1 MKKLLFLFL
10 SVLVFS
16 GLNAQQTYIINQGV
30 GFTFDPSNISVNQ
43 GDIIHFNLS
52 APHQPGQVSQA
63 TWNANGNTLL
73 PGGFSFP
80 SGSGDYTTTTPGTIY
95 YVCTVHADLGM
106 KGTIVVNA
114 VTGINDI
121 QKNSGG
127 KVFPN
132 PATEFITYQTKET
145 STVHEVRILDF
156 SGKTIKILQNPLVT
170 DDQVKIDIGNLNKGL
185 YFIIVR
191 SDDGIESVK
200 FLKS

>member
-10 SVLVFS
+10 SVLMLPE
-16 GLNAQQTYIINQGV
+16 LNAQQTFIINQGV
-30 GFTFDPSNISVNQ
+30 GDTFDPSNIIVNQ
-43 GDIIHFNLS
+43 GDIVHFNLS
-52 APHQPGQVSQA
+52 APHQIGQVTQT
-63 TWNANGNTLL
+63 TWDANGSTLL

-95 YVCTVHADLGM
+95 YVCTVHASLGM

-114 VTGINDI
+114 ITGVNDI

-132 PATEFITYQTKET
+132 PATVFITYRTKET
-145 STVHEVRILDF
+145 SNIHEVRILDF
-156 SGKTIKILQNPLVT
+156 TGKTIKILQNPSVT
-170 DDQVKIDIGNLNKGL
+170 DDQVKIEIGNLNRGL